1 MQKDSS
7 LYILRDGSFYYL
19 ILDSKSILYNCINK
33 LQVLTMNENKVRTVI
48 VDGFS
53 YELLSNP
60 DDEDGLIVRI
70 LGVNYEI
77 YKLEVG
83 FSVHRVEPDGLV
95 HLVSQLPSSE
105 EAAIRF
111 AEIYERSL
119 RYRNYEELADI
130 CSAIKSWINFP
141 PN

>member
-1 MQKDSS
+1 
-7 LYILRDGSFYYL
+7 
-19 ILDSKSILYNCINK
+19 
-33 LQVLTMNENKVRTVI
+33 MNENKARTVI

-53 YELLSNP
+53 YEVVSNL
-60 DDEDGLIVRI
+60 DDENASIVRI

-119 RYRNYEELADI
+119 RYRKYEELIDI
-130 CSAIKSWINFP
+130 CNAIESWINFP
-141 PN
+141 PNK

>member
-1 MQKDSS
+1 
-7 LYILRDGSFYYL
+7 
-19 ILDSKSILYNCINK
+19 
-33 LQVLTMNENKVRTVI
+33 MNENKARTVI
-48 VDGFS
+48 VDSFS
-53 YELLSNP
+53 YELVSNP

-119 RYRNYEELADI
+119 RYGKYEELVDV
-130 CSAIKSWINFP
+130 CTAIESWINFP